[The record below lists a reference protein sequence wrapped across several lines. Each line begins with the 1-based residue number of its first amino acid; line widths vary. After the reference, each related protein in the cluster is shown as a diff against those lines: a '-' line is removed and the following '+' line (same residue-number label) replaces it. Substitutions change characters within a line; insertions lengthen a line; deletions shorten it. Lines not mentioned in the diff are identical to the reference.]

1 MSNRWFNNL
10 LYINIKRQI
19 FSKVLQSKVGC
30 RAANWNR
37 TVHQAVVPILFQ
49 HQQWLST
56 PCRNHGNA
64 NTHGHH
70 CCRPADSQWWIVR
83 CQSSNWGPRSVEVGN
98 LRLLS
103 VSEPNP
109 ELVRCAPP
117 VRAHVNKLYAVSTRV
132 LCACVLYECISCLS
146 EISILSICDCFTCLW
161 PSAEVICSIITQRC
175 TRSTQIRF
183 PPMVYYRMV
192 LTFYLFIILPKLD
205 KL

>member
-1 MSNRWFNNL
+1 MSSNWFSNV

-30 RAANWNR
+30 RAANLNR

-56 PCRNHGNA
+56 PCRNHGDA

-83 CQSSNWGPRSVEVGN
+83 CQTSNWGPRSVEVGN

-103 VSEPNP
+103 VSQPNP
-109 ELVRCAPP
+109 ELVRCASP
-117 VRAHVNKLYAVSTRV
+117 VRVHVHKLYAVSTRV
-132 LCACVLYECISCLS
+132 LCACVLYVCISCLS
-146 EISILSICDCFTCLW
+146 DISCLSYLW
-161 PSAEVICSIITQRC
+161 LFHLSVIQCWSD
-175 TRSTQIRF
+175 
-183 PPMVYYRMV
+183 
-192 LTFYLFIILPKLD
+192 LFYNNATMYTLHSN
-205 KL
+205 